1 MQLVFAV
8 LSSLFATQIEGWD
21 RDRRFATSPL
31 SLKASSKSS
40 FTNMLVSKV
49 PPSPNQTQ

>member
-8 LSSLFATQIEGWD
+8 ISRLFATQIEGWD

-40 FTNMLVSKV
+40 FTNMLVSEV
-49 PPSPNQTQ
+49 SLSHNQTQ